1 MATTDRLTYL
11 LEKVRASQASVE
23 DYEELIELID
33 AEDSGDIVRSMNAF
47 HEAEGKAPMPY
58 DITYWKSVL
67 QEVLAAGKSLDG
79 DVDEVEEPEA
89 VAPVRR
95 LLFWKHYRRWAA
107 VAASIIIIF
116 GAGAYFLFGHKQ
128 PIPSGAMSNTAAKN
142 DVPPGGNKAVLTLAN
157 GSTILLDSAANGQLA
172 QQGSTKVLKTNNGQL
187 AYHTNNEKPTEV
199 LYNTLATPRGGQYQL
214 MLPDGSKV
222 WLNAA
227 SSIRYPTA
235 FSGAYRQVDITGE
248 AYLEIA
254 EDAGRPFTVRVG
266 SPAGAKGEVRVLGTH
281 FNVNAYDDEPSAR
294 TTLLEGAVKVTKDAA
309 TAVLKPGQQAELEQ
323 AGKIRLV
330 PDPDIE
336 QTMAWKNGLFVFN
349 GADIHTIMRQIK
361 RWYNVDVVIDRDIR
375 EKFHLEISRNT
386 NVSNVFRILETTGAV
401 HFKIDGKNIQVTQ

>member
-47 HEAEGKAPMPY
+47 HEAEGMASMPY

-67 QEVLAAGKSLDG
+67 QEVMVAGKSLDG
-79 DVDEVEEPEA
+79 DV
-89 VAPVRR
+89 PVRR
-95 LLFWKHYRRWAA
+95 LHFLTHYRRWAA

-128 PIPSGAMSNTAAKN
+128 PAPSGAIPNTAAKN
-142 DVPPGGNKAVLTLAN
+142 DVSPGGNKAVLTLAN

-214 MLPDGSKV
+214 VLPDGSKV

-235 FSGAYRQVDITGE
+235 FSGSSRQVDVTGE
-248 AYLEIA
+248 VYFEIA

-266 SPAGAKGEVRVLGTH
+266 SPAGAKGEVKVLGTR
-281 FNVNAYDDEPSAR
+281 FNVNAYDDEPAVR
-294 TTLLEGAVKVTKDAA
+294 TTLLDGAVKVTKDAA
-309 TAVLKPGQQAELEQ
+309 AAVLKPGQQAELEQ
-323 AGKIRLV
+323 AGDIKLV
-330 PDPDIE
+330 PDPDIG
-336 QTMAWKNGLFVFN
+336 QTMAWKNGLFTFN
-349 GADIHTIMRQIK
+349 GADIHAIMRQIA
-361 RWYNVDVVIDRDIR
+361 RWYDVDPVFEGDIR
-375 EKFHLEISRNT
+375 EKFHLEVSRNT
-386 NVSNVFRILETTGAV
+386 NVSNVFRILEATGAA
-401 HFKIDGKNIQVTQ
+401 HFKIDGKKIVITQ